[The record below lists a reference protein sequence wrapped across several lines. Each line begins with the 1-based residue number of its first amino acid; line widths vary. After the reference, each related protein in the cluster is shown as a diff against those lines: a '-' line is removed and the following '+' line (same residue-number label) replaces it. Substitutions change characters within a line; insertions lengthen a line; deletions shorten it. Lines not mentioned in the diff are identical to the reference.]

1 MQMYN
6 ELNNNI
12 MDEIISLINRN
23 YFHNVNNLSS
33 ADEKRQKELTF
44 LQRKREEDHL
54 LRIKN
59 DFIFQKE
66 INFSMSNS
74 KEKIGNIKQKNE
86 LRNDPQSYL
95 INFGG
100 NNNKKTFGESLDIQN
115 SKESNK
121 ININT
126 DDKKINLINMNSIN
140 NNSLTKKKI
149 FNVIKNI
156 SNKCL
161 FDSNNKNEIRVLNN
175 KKTVYIDR
183 YFLNANSTSR
193 DIKKLKQ
200 NIVILFIVRHIVIY
214 YVF

>member
-44 LQRKREEDHL
+44 LQRKREEDNL

-100 NNNKKTFGESLDIQN
+100 NSNKKTFGESLDIQN

-121 ININT
+121 ININI

-149 FNVIKNI
+149 
-156 SNKCL
+156 L
-161 FDSNNKNEIRVLNN
+161 
-175 KKTVYIDR
+175 
-183 YFLNANSTSR
+183 
-193 DIKKLKQ
+193 
-200 NIVILFIVRHIVIY
+200 
-214 YVF
+214 

>member
-1 MQMYN
+1 MQKYN

-12 MDEIISLINRN
+12 MDEIISQINRN

-66 INFSMSNS
+66 INISMSNS

-100 NNNKKTFGESLDIQN
+100 NSNKKTFGESLDIQN

-121 ININT
+121 ININI
-126 DDKKINLINMNSIN
+126 DDKKINLINMYSIN
-140 NNSLTKKKI
+140 NISLTKKKI
-149 FNVIKNI
+149 I
-156 SNKCL
+156 SYYL
-161 FDSNNKNEIRVLNN
+161 
-175 KKTVYIDR
+175 
-183 YFLNANSTSR
+183 
-193 DIKKLKQ
+193 
-200 NIVILFIVRHIVIY
+200 IY
-214 YVF
+214 KINL